1 MRRNLD
7 AHPYLGR
14 VALAFVAAWINSAP
28 CLAQEA
34 KLSLVTGALP
44 PFSSVPGQP
53 PGFLEALARAA
64 FKRIDVD
71 VEVSTVP
78 VARALINVND
88 GLDDGDLF
96 RIEGAEQ
103 TYPNIVRV
111 PEKLFD
117 SDFMAY
123 TNRAD
128 IAIHGWAD
136 LQPYAVAYTTG
147 WRIFDINVKDAKE
160 IAKVSSM
167 EALYPLLMQGRAE
180 VILADRFQWQWA
192 MRQNGYTAP
201 LTGWPLAR
209 VGIYMYLNKSKLPLV
224 PKVAHA
230 IADMKADGTYQA
242 LYDKHLNPQDAR

>member
-1 MRRNLD
+1 MRRN
-7 AHPYLGR
+7 HKMRPFLGNA
-14 VALAFVAAWINSAP
+14 ALALLLACVSSAP
-28 CLAQEA
+28 SFAQNA

-78 VARALINVND
+78 VARALINVNE

-136 LQPYAVAYTTG
+136 LQSYAVAYTTG
-147 WRIFDINVKDAKE
+147 WRIFDLNVKGAKE
-160 IAKVSSM
+160 VTKVSSM
-167 EALYPLLMQGRAE
+167 GTLYPLLVQGRAE
-180 VILADRFQWQWA
+180 VVLADRFQWQWA
-192 MRQNGYTAP
+192 MRQNGYTTSP
-201 LTGWPLAR
+201 TGWPLAT

-224 PKVAHA
+224 PKIAQA

-242 LYDKHLNPQDAR
+242 LYDRYLKPQDTR